1 MEIRNPQTPMT
12 LNRDLQ
18 HILQAVRNNRGFNP
32 QTYLDAKAILLN
44 EYLAKAGLTSV
55 VVAVSGGIDS
65 AVVLGI
71 AKHAQGM
78 TYSPIQRIVAVTMP
92 DRLNDGVTGQDEAA
106 DLARQVC
113 MKMGVAPTTIE
124 MGGIVQSIMAQVEL
138 AVGLPGIDKA
148 QWCHGQATSY
158 ARTPTYYYI
167 TSVLAAQGTPGVVL
181 GTTNLSEGGYLG
193 YFGKASD
200 GMVDLQMISDIYKSE
215 VYKVGALLG
224 IPEAVMTRA
233 PTGDMY
239 DATTDEVVFGAPYDY
254 VEIFQEMLRTEI
266 DYDVALVEDDET
278 LGLMAHWD
286 DNLKRMHSYNAHKY
300 LGRSPAVHLD
310 IMPCAIK
317 GGWDNSPAIPPQVK
331 TRGLKNLRRI
341 RGEFEHCAGMAN
353 MDPEYNAMA
362 TAKPLHPSI
371 PTENAFKLD
380 LLLPEEADRI
390 LRNLPDERLWEAVG
404 VDGRNYTHPE
414 YKEGAPIGSYRASTF
429 NKDFAE
435 DLWARIKG
443 ALPSIRI
450 TDQMTPT
457 DTDNSRIWKPV
468 GVAEL
473 MRVIKYLPGGMLV
486 PHYDLTHVL
495 DANRRTLM
503 SLVIQLT
510 PGKGATNF
518 LHEPQISIPHIFRD
532 NSDWTR
538 TARPEDIIVSIEP
551 KVGQALVFD
560 HGLLHEGSPVLEG
573 EKVVIRTDIIFE
585 RAEWF
590 D

>member
-12 LNRDLQ
+12 LNSDLKK
-18 HILQAVRNNRGFNP
+18 ILEAVRNHRRFDAK
-32 QTYLDAKAILLN
+32 TYLDAKAILLN
-44 EYLAKAGLTSV
+44 EYLNKAGLTSV

-71 AKHAQGM
+71 ATHAKKM
-78 TYSPIQRIVAVTMP
+78 AISPIERIVAVTMP

-113 MKMGVAPTTIE
+113 MKLGVAPTTIE

-158 ARTPTYYYI
+158 ARTPAYYYI
-167 TSVLAAQGTPGVVL
+167 TSVLAAQGTPGIVL

-200 GMVDLQMISDIYKSE
+200 GMVDVQMISDIYKSE

-254 VEIFQEMLRTEI
+254 VEIFQEMMRTEVNYNVVI
-266 DYDVALVEDDET
+266 EEDET
-278 LGLMAHWD
+278 MDLMVEWD
-286 DNLKRMHSYNAHKY
+286 ANLQRMHAYNAHKY

-317 GGWDNSPAIPPQVK
+317 GGWENGAAGLP
-331 TRGLKNLRRI
+331 TRLRQTHVDRRI
-341 RGEFEHCAGMAN
+341 RGEFTACGGMTRVSHAEH
-353 MDPEYNAMA
+353 NALKTA
-362 TAKPLHPSI
+362 TPLHETI
-371 PTENAFKLD
+371 PTEQAFKLD
-380 LLLPEEADRI
+380 LITPVEAQDIMLSLPPADK
-390 LRNLPDERLWEAVG
+390 WEAVG
-404 VDGRNYTHPE
+404 QDGRNYTHPE
-414 YKEGAPIGSYRASTF
+414 WKPEAPIGSYRASVF
-429 NKDFAE
+429 HQDFA
-435 DLWARIKG
+435 DTLWERLQK
-443 ALPSIRI
+443 ALPAIRI
-450 TDQMTPT
+450 MDSFTPT
-457 DTDNSRIWKPV
+457 DSAGYRVWKPV
-468 GVAEL
+468 GVANL
-473 MRVIKYLPGGMLV
+473 MRVIKYKPGGMLV
-486 PHYDLTHVL
+486 PHYDLTHIV
-495 DANRRTLM
+495 DENHRTLM

-518 LHEPQISIPHIFRD
+518 LHEPQHRLPHEARD
-532 NSDWTR
+532 QSDWLR
-538 TARPEDIIVSIEP
+538 CAQPEEIIVSIEP

-560 HGLLHEGSPVLEG
+560 HGLLHEGSEVLDS